1 MGHNKGTKPPHPK
14 NQELHSNSEVARE
27 ALKSLKTQTEA
38 LNNLCTYLLAV
49 CALISLKDGLFSEFH
64 PSFIYYYSEII
75 AATTFTF
82 ICILIRK
89 QYIQRKIEIGIK
101 QNIYSLFP
109 NEDVSNSSS
118 SKHYKSPIL
127 SIQGRYMH
135 KKGKMKRLTDK
146 RGLATLIEHY
156 GIQVTLLTSF
166 ISITIA
172 VSNYSTLKLASG
184 ITLIAAPSLYCIAV
198 CTLITK
204 SNRRLVNYMLRQSKG

>member
-101 QNIYSLFP
+101 QNIKSLFS
-109 NEDVSNSSS
+109 NEDISNSSS
-118 SKHYKSPIL
+118 SKHLKNEIL
-127 SIQGRYMH
+127 SIQGKWMLN
-135 KKGKMKRLTDK
+135 KKKIKQLANKRILEI
-146 RGLATLIEHY
+146 LIEHY

-166 ISITIA
+166 IGS
-172 VSNYSTLKLASG
+172 S
-184 ITLIAAPSLYCIAV
+184 
-198 CTLITK
+198 
-204 SNRRLVNYMLRQSKG
+204 